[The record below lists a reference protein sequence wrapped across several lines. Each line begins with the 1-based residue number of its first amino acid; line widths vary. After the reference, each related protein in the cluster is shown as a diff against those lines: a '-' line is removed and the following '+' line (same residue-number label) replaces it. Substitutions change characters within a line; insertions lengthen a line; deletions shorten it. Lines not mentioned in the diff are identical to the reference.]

1 MEEPSEIPGYVRC
14 GVVHTD
20 VGWRFELLDE
30 AYKVAIVSID
40 TAEGSIDFGL
50 NRVAATNLLETLQL
64 FLSDWPTGSQAS

>member
-1 MEEPSEIPGYVRC
+1 MAHRIREAMRDLNPEPMGGSGKIVES
-14 GVVHTD
+14 
-20 VGWRFELLDE
+20 DE
-30 AYKVAIVSID
+30 TYIG